1 MSSDLALLYELQ
13 TVDTG
18 IVERQRALASLDD
31 GTAARAQLADAEQR
45 LKEAEEKLHQTR
57 TTLRDK
63 ELRLASTEEERND
76 KHSRCYGGTVSD
88 PKELAALERKIAEL
102 TALKGKLEEQILGLM
117 DQVEEEEQAVAALAD
132 QVQRLRATAE
142 DREAH
147 YKMDTERLTREIQEL
162 GARRTELVAQLDPS
176 LLKTYDQLRDRLGGV
191 AVAGVVAYTCQACHT
206 AVPRDQA
213 DRIGKSATPIRCESC
228 RRILWL
234 V

>member
-18 IVERQRALASLDD
+18 IVERRRALAGLDD
-31 GTAARAQLADAEQR
+31 GTGARAELADAEQR
-45 LKEAEEKLHQTR
+45 LKQAEDTLRQRR

-63 ELRLASTEEERND
+63 ELRLATTEQERND

-102 TALKGKLEEQILGLM
+102 TALKGKLEEEILRLM
-117 DQVEEEEQAVAALAD
+117 DQVEEEEQSVAGLAD
-132 QVQRLRATAE
+132 QVQRLRATLE

-147 YKMDTERLTREIQEL
+147 YKMDTERLTREIEEL
-162 GARRTELVAQLDPS
+162 GARRTDLVAQLDPS
-176 LLKTYDQLRDRLGGV
+176 LLKTYDQLRQRLGGI
-191 AVAGVVAYTCQACHT
+191 AVAAVVDYTCQACHT

-228 RRILWL
+228 HRILWL
-234 V
+234 I